1 MLDLPAS
8 HLGEPPARLPPLLS
22 DEEETAA
29 RAAFAEAME
38 ASSKVE
44 LTCDG
49 MPIELAHKW
58 AAMRD
63 CVSLGREHKYSALQS
78 EYHYTK
84 DASLLRRAVEEELT

>member
-1 MLDLPAS
+1 MG
-8 HLGEPPARLPPLLS
+8 GEAGR
-22 DEEETAA
+22 
-29 RAAFAEAME
+29 
-38 ASSKVE
+38 

-49 MPIELAHKW
+49 MPPEIAHKW

-63 CVSLGREHKYSALQS
+63 CVSLGREFRYSALQS